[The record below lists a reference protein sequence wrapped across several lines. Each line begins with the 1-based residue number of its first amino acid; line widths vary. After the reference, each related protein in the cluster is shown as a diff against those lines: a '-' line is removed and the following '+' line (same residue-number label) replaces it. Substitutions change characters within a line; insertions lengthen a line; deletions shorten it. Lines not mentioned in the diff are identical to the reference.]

1 MAQRR
6 ECKMSDINLVNDSR
20 SLEERSFPIKRGQKR
35 GKKRNIVEYCTEH
48 CNETTEGSV
57 LAIGDGRRFREEQ
70 AY

>member
-1 MAQRR
+1 
-6 ECKMSDINLVNDSR
+6 MSDINLVNDSR
-20 SLEERSFPIKRGQKR
+20 RKVISNEK
-35 GKKRNIVEYCTEH
+35 GKKGKNILEYCRER